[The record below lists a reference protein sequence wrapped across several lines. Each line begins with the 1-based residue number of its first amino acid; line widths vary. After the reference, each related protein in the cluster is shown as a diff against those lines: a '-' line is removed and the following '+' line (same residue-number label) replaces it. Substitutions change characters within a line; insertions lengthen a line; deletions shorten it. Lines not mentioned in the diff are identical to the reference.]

1 MKGGS
6 FLGVLFIYLSL
17 HIIFECIYLYDFLR
31 NMFQHFEPY
40 LPFPPFSG
48 WFFITLHFF
57 FPFSPVFLS
66 PFFGSYEFHLLP
78 TLTCFLGLKGLVV
91 VNYLTWYLAYINS
104 FSFWQLILGKSI
116 TFGLERAV
124 STGNWDIKR
133 FRMHR
138 KGVSQVLIR
147 QYF

>member
-6 FLGVLFIYLSL
+6 FLGLLFIYLSL

-104 FSFWQLILGKSI
+104 LILAVNTGEEHNIWIGKSC
-116 TFGLERAV
+116 F
-124 STGNWDIKR
+124 
-133 FRMHR
+133 HR
-138 KGVSQVLIR
+138 ELGH
-147 QYF
+147 